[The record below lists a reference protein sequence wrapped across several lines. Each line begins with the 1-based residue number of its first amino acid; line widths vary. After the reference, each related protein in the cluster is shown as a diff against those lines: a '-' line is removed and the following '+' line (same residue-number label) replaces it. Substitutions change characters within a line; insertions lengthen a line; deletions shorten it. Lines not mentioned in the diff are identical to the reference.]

1 MEILKKI
8 QYNINDII
16 YLFEADTAYHIQH
29 LLFDKNITFS
39 EISRLLCVPYK
50 LKYVNVTQTQNNI
63 VTRLHLSK
71 LNKNK
76 RHNDIGIDLMKDN
89 EYCYRDIDFLNPQSA
104 IDAAKYEMNTYH
116 HTNGKCNT
124 NQVTQ
129 HLKKYSFN
137 EPFGLYA
144 IISQIINTDCVS
156 KLPNDYMMRMEYMY
170 RMERT
175 KHKTPQDDIQNTDF
189 INEMFQINVSP
200 FIALISM
207 GIAKELST
215 EEFLE
220 IIK

>member
-1 MEILKKI
+1 MI
-8 QYNINDII
+8 Q
-16 YLFEADTAYHIQH
+16 
-29 LLFDKNITFS
+29 FDKNITFS
-39 EISRLLCVPYK
+39 EISRLLCIPYK

-71 LNKNK
+71 LNKT
-76 RHNDIGIDLMKDN
+76 DDDTDQGIDLMKDD
-89 EYCYRDIDFLNPQSA
+89 EYCYRDIDFLKPQSA
-104 IDAAKYEMNTYH
+104 IDEAKYKMNTYH
-116 HTNGKCNT
+116 RTNGKCNT
-124 NQVTQ
+124 EQVKQ

-144 IISQIINTDCVS
+144 IISQIINTDCLS
-156 KLPNDYMMRMEYMY
+156 GLPKNYMMYDMDC
-170 RMERT
+170 T
-175 KHKTPQDDIQNTDF
+175 TF
-189 INEMFQINVSP
+189 IDKMFQKNVSP

>member
-16 YLFEADTAYHIQH
+16 YLFEADTAYNIQH

-39 EISRLLCVPYK
+39 EISRLLCIPYK

-63 VTRLHLSK
+63 VTRLHFSK
-71 LNKNK
+71 LNKTDNGI
-76 RHNDIGIDLMKDN
+76 DQCIDLMKDD
-89 EYCYRDIDFLNPQSA
+89 EYCYRDIDFLKPQSA
-104 IDAAKYEMNTYH
+104 INATKHEINTYH
-116 HTNGKCNT
+116 RTNGKCNT
-124 NQVTQ
+124 EQVKQ

-156 KLPNDYMMRMEYMY
+156 KLPNDDMMRMRYMHH
-170 RMERT
+170 ME
-175 KHKTPQDDIQNTDF
+175 PQDDIQNTDF
-189 INEMFQINVSP
+189 INKMFQKNVSP

>member
-1 MEILKKI
+1 MEIYKKI

-16 YLFEADTAYHIQH
+16 HLFEVDTAYHIQH

-39 EISRLLCVPYK
+39 EISRLLCIPYK

-71 LNKNK
+71 LNKTD
-76 RHNDIGIDLMKDN
+76 NDTDQGIVLMKDDE
-89 EYCYRDIDFLNPQSA
+89 EYCYRDIDFLKPQSA

-116 HTNGKCNT
+116 RTNGKCNT
-124 NQVTQ
+124 EQVKQ

-144 IISQIINTDCVS
+144 IISQIINTDCLS
-156 KLPNDYMMRMEYMY
+156 GLPKNYMMHDMDCI
-170 RMERT
+170 T
-175 KHKTPQDDIQNTDF
+175 F
-189 INEMFQINVSP
+189 INKMFQKNVSP